1 MENVIILIL
10 IRFSITQIDNKLILI
25 WFIAWIL
32 GGTCM
37 NRFITSK
44 QHYKMY
50 KKGRFWVFAGI
61 TVATFTLNPLISRA
75 DTETT
80 TAATAATTTAGA
92 SSSSNSQVL
101 RTTTTST
108 TGATTQSS
116 ATAIN
121 AATTNTSAQKNRRLV
136 APLLT
141 QRLNNR
147 LRQ

>member
-1 MENVIILIL
+1 MQKRRLQRARLTEK
-10 IRFSITQIDNKLILI
+10 R
-25 WFIAWIL
+25 A
-32 GGTCM
+32 
-37 NRFITSK
+37 
-44 QHYKMY
+44 YKMY

>member
-1 MENVIILIL
+1 
-10 IRFSITQIDNKLILI
+10 
-25 WFIAWIL
+25 
-32 GGTCM
+32 M

-108 TGATTQSS
+108 TGAESV
-116 ATAIN
+116 
-121 AATTNTSAQKNRRLV
+121 KYLV
-136 APLLT
+136 
-141 QRLNNR
+141 
-147 LRQ
+147 